1 MEDLPS
7 KNFRSNI
14 TTFPK
19 NKQLAEL
26 LRWFNLCIFQL
37 IWLWWDR
44 VDIGPFVKW
53 AEWIIFRNFCSGMP
67 LLLTSSWETWMRLR
81 SRTSWVSCSRW
92 TTTRTYNS
100 SRRTSQGISSMWW
113 CMEKL
118 WLQEMKKFCS
128 NYFPENCLGSPRRLI
143 PFHWKAVPTIFTFY
157 TFSSLV
163 AKIREMFPEADGN
176 YMGFKRKGAEEK
188 MSWKCSY
195 TWNSAI
201 CMKYTRVDSL
211 SRSDDRIDGFPQ

>member
-1 MEDLPS
+1 MYSGLFDRLMALSLGMMTDRTGLSSSEEKFNCS
-7 KNFRSNI
+7 SERSFCFHLHLNRFSSS
-14 TTFPK
+14 TT
-19 NKQLAEL
+19 
-26 LRWFNLCIFQL
+26 
-37 IWLWWDR
+37 DR
-44 VDIGPFVKW
+44 VGRQHTELPFFSFM
-53 AEWIIFRNFCSGMP
+53 AG
-67 LLLTSSWETWMRLR
+67 WEKERGQWFQRAL
-81 SRTSWVSCSRW
+81 VG
-92 TTTRTYNS
+92 Y
-100 SRRTSQGISSMWW
+100 
-113 CMEKL
+113 L
-118 WLQEMKKFCS
+118 
-128 NYFPENCLGSPRRLI
+128 LI

>member
-1 MEDLPS
+1 MVSILLFKLGLWDGLMAPSLGMTMDQTGLSSSERTFISPQSFMIWINFHHKSGRVGRRPTELPFFS
-7 KNFRSNI
+7 FMAGWEKERG
-14 TTFPK
+14 
-19 NKQLAEL
+19 Q
-26 LRWFNLCIFQL
+26 WFQRALVGYL
-37 IWLWWDR
+37 
-44 VDIGPFVKW
+44 
-53 AEWIIFRNFCSGMP
+53 
-67 LLLTSSWETWMRLR
+67 
-81 SRTSWVSCSRW
+81 
-92 TTTRTYNS
+92 
-100 SRRTSQGISSMWW
+100 
-113 CMEKL
+113 
-118 WLQEMKKFCS
+118 
-128 NYFPENCLGSPRRLI
+128 LI
-143 PFHWKAVPTIFTFY
+143 PFHWKAVHTIFTFY